1 LEVSGIKRL
10 TRDKLV
16 LESSLEVSGVERL
29 AKEKPILKDILKK
42 IKL

>member
-1 LEVSGIKRL
+1 LEVSGVKRL

-16 LESSLEVSGVERL
+16 LKGSLEVSDVERL
-29 AKEKPILKDILKK
+29 IKEKLILEDILKK